1 MNPAYDHKLKI
12 KYAPLTSVDVERSF
26 SVYKRILTDRRQN
39 LTETNIEVYNVINYN
54 QLLFKNDEI

>member
-1 MNPAYDHKLKI
+1 MNPAYDHKLKT

-39 LTETNIEVYNVINYN
+39 LTETNIEMYNVINYN
-54 QLLFKNDEI
+54 QFLFKNDEI